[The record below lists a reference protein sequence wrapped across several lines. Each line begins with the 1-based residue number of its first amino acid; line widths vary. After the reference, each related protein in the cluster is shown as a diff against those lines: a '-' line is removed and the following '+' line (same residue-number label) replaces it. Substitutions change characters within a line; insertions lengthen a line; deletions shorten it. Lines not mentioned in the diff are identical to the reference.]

1 MCKPCNA
8 SVVLQDGDR
17 RKKIKI
23 FLTSKQPILGLLQGT
38 RAFAKRSLKHPS
50 IDRKKPSQSPPI
62 LSAALQA

>member
-17 RKKIKI
+17 GKKIKN
-23 FLTSKQPILGLLQGT
+23 FLTSKQPILDLLQGT
-38 RAFAKRSLKHPS
+38 RAYAKRSLKHPS
-50 IDRKKPSQSPPI
+50 IDRKKPIQNPPI